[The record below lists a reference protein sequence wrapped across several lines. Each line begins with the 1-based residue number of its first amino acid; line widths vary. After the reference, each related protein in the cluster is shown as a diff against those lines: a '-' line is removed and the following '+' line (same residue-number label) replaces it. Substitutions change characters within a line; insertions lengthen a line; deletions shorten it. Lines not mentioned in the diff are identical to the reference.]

1 LEVEKYIAQQSV
13 GHRRNKGGNKK
24 FLECNENENTIY

>member
-1 LEVEKYIAQQSV
+1 MTKAAVENKQLEAQQSV

-24 FLECNENENTIY
+24 VTGI